1 MCDGGPGGR
10 AGELGGVFEELCG
23 EGEGGRGGGD
33 AGGVRLCVVFLFLG
47 SMFFFW
53 EEKKRG
59 GGIGMLTRMLN
70 RGAVGDEDGGD
81 VPREDG
87 AC

>member
-33 AGGVRLCVVFLFLG
+33 AGGVRFCELWYVW
-47 SMFFFW
+47 SFFFW
-53 EEKKRG
+53 VPWFLLGRKKKG
-59 GGIGMLTRMLN
+59 GGVGMLTRMLN
-70 RGAVGDEDGGD
+70 RGTVGDEDG
-81 VPREDG
+81 
-87 AC
+87 ACWES